1 MTEQFYDLNIE
12 IMEDGSIRLEQRDYS
27 GDSSI
32 IDLHPAQ
39 VAFIAESLASSN
51 HERIQTQPNWSEN
64 RIATLER
71 RLLWMRERFEE
82 CHIALPTD
90 MHEQCEAAK
99 EFDAWLMASI
109 DVATEYCADLTPSSK
124 K

>member
-1 MTEQFYDLNIE
+1 MNTHFFDLNIE
-12 IMEDGSIRLEQRDYS
+12 TLNDGVVRLEQRDPNGGS
-27 GDSSI
+27 AI

-39 VAFIAESLASSN
+39 VAFIAESLAPSN